1 MRVYIGYRPPPF
13 CTLKEEDHREFS
25 IMSTDEEQSST
36 ANYIYDS
43 SGDYEDELRRSTECI
58 QFGALANPLFFW
70 VVFVLSLFGNIL
82 VLVILAKY
90 ENLRSL
96 TNTFILNLALSD
108 LVFTVGL
115 PFWADYHVHGWR
127 WGQPT
132 CKAISFV
139 FSVGFYSSG
148 LFLIMMT
155 IHRYLAVIRPLSGLL
170 WTGGCFG
177 LAVSMVIWTV
187 SVAAASPALFFSK
200 VQTEVNHPD
209 QVQHCGFEDAKWRSW
224 GFYEQ
229 NALFVLSFLVFSFC
243 YGQILVRLLKPSP
256 NRSNRRHRTV
266 KLIFCLVVVFFV
278 VWAPYNV
285 VIFLKALS
293 ITLSQNSSP
302 TDSYT
307 VNKLNRARE
316 KLDCAF
322 YVCRLICFSHCCLN
336 PIFYVFLGVKFKNHL
351 KCMLQSLCQKKNG
364 AAHRN
369 FRHTITSITSGEEL
383 SL

>member
-1 MRVYIGYRPPPF
+1 
-13 CTLKEEDHREFS
+13 
-25 IMSTDEEQSST
+25 MSTGEELSST
-36 ANYIYDS
+36 IDYYFDYS
-43 SGDYEDELRRSTECI
+43 EDYEDELGRAPECF
-58 QFGALANPLFFW
+58 QFGALATPLFFW
-70 VVFVLSLFGNIL
+70 VVFMLSLFGNIL
-82 VLVILAKY
+82 VLVILVKY

-96 TNTFILNLALSD
+96 TNTLILNLAVSD

-115 PFWADYHVHGWR
+115 PFWADYHVYGWR

-139 FSVGFYSSG
+139 FSMGFHSSG

-155 IHRYLAVIRPLSGLL
+155 IHRYLAVIRPLSDLL
-170 WTGGCFG
+170 WTGGCFS
-177 LAVSMVIWTV
+177 LVISMVIWTV
-187 SVAAASPALFFSK
+187 SVFAASPALFFSK
-200 VQTEVNHPD
+200 VQTEENHPD
-209 QVQHCGFEDAKWRSW
+209 KIQHCGYENAKWRSW

-229 NALFVLSFLVFSFC
+229 NALFVLTFLVFGFC

-256 NRSNRRHRTV
+256 NRSNRRYRTV

-293 ITLSQNSSP
+293 ISLSQKNTH
-302 TDSYT
+302 TDSVT
-307 VNKLNRARE
+307 ISKLNKRRQQ
-316 KLDCAF
+316 LDCAF

-351 KCMLQSLCQKKNG
+351 KTMLQRLGQKSNR

-369 FRHTITSITSGEEL
+369 PRHTITSITSGEEL